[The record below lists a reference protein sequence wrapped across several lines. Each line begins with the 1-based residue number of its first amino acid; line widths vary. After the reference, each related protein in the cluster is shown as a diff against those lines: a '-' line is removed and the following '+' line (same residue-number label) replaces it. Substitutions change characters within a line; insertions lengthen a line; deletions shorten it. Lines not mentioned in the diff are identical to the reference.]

1 MKNIIKKIF
10 TFQVP
15 TEKENFIIEKE
26 EDSVD
31 YDVRN
36 EEFDEED
43 KIVSENYNI
52 NLEYIKKRFSYPENN
67 DFVIRKLNLK
77 GNIRAFIIFYDGIID
92 NNYCGNNDIWTFPAY
107 ATRDTVIYKGDRI
120 AQFRIV
126 KSQPRIKFV
135 FVDKLKGKNRGGLG
149 STGR

>member
-1 MKNIIKKIF
+1 MKKIKIKGRELVQF
-10 TFQVP
+10 GDWIDLYAAEQVTLEKGDYKQISLGVAMKLPRGYEAHILPRSSTFRRHGILLV
-15 TEKENFIIEKE
+15 N
-26 EDSVD
+26 
-31 YDVRN
+31 
-36 EEFDEED
+36 
-43 KIVSENYNI
+43 
-52 NLEYIKKRFSYPENN
+52 
-67 DFVIRKLNLK
+67 
-77 GNIRAFIIFYDGIID
+77 GCGIID